1 LSEIRAFAQRHEFP
15 IPAQARRWKA
25 KDSAQGAHEAIRPT
39 HLEMRAAGEDAAQRA
54 LYSLI
59 WKRAIASQLA
69 DAMFR
74 VNTVKL
80 ESLDSDQ
87 TFLFKAV
94 GRTLLF
100 PGWKSLTARDAAE
113 EDEPNSSDDE
123 TPNGGTVPSL
133 ARGSVMTAESGR
145 VLKHL
150 DVVGLKSFIDRAN
163 PLHFRRVGLA

>member
-1 LSEIRAFAQRHEFP
+1 MQPNALSTR
-15 IPAQARRWKA
+15 
-25 KDSAQGAHEAIRPT
+25 S
-39 HLEMRAAGEDAAQRA
+39 
-54 LYSLI
+54 

-69 DAMFR
+69 DAMFS